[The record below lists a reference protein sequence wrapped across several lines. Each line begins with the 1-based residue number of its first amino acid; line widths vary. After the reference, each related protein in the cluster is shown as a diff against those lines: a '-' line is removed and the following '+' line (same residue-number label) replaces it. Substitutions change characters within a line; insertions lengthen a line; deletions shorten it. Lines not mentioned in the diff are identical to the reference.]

1 MRRLFVSNV
10 MSLDGF
16 FEGPNGEFDWP
27 VVEEEFFGYAREMLR
42 SVDTILFGRRTYLMM
57 AAYWPAA
64 PRDEIAEQM
73 NNFRKVVF
81 SRTLERAD
89 WNNSELLRGDAAE
102 EVAEL
107 KRQSGRDMVILGSAS
122 LASSLLE
129 ANLIDEYRIIL
140 EPVVLGSGN
149 PLFKSIRERIRM
161 RLTGTRMLGTG
172 VVVLYYQRA

>member
-27 VVEEEFFGYAREMLR
+27 IVEEEFFGYAREMLR
-42 SVDTILFGRRTYLMM
+42 SVDTILFGRRTYLHM
-57 AAYWPAA
+57 AAYWPSA
-64 PRDEIAEQM
+64 PRDEIADQM
-73 NNFRKVVF
+73 NNLRKLVF
-81 SRTLERAD
+81 SRTLERAE
-89 WNNSELLRGDAAE
+89 WNNSHVVRDHAAG
-102 EVAEL
+102 EVARL
-107 KRQSGRDMVILGSAS
+107 KRASGKDLVILGSAS
-122 LASSLLE
+122 LASSLLQ

-149 PLFKSIRERIRM
+149 PLFKSITERIKM
-161 RLTGTRMLGTG
+161 KLTAAQVLGSG

>member
-1 MRRLFVSNV
+1 MRRLFVSNL

-16 FEGPNGEFDWP
+16 FEGPHGEFDWP
-27 VVEEEFFGYAREMLR
+27 VVEEEFLGYAREMLR
-42 SVDTILFGRRTYLMM
+42 TVDTILFGRRTYLHM

-73 NNFRKVVF
+73 NNLHKVVF
-81 SRTLERAD
+81 SRTLERAE
-89 WNNSELLRGDAAE
+89 WNNSELVRSDAAE
-102 EVAEL
+102 EVAKL
-107 KRQSGRDMVILGSAS
+107 KRQSGKDLVILGSAS

-140 EPVVLGSGN
+140 EPVVLGRGN
-149 PLFKSIRERIRM
+149 PLFKSIRERIKM
-161 RLTGTRMLGTG
+161 KLTGTRVLGTG